1 MLKFL
6 VFSDLHYKKMMYAA
20 SVHDMQTILD
30 RAAKEKV
37 DFIVHG
43 GDLCN
48 DYIGSPELIR
58 TLMDNKYGLPVYG
71 VFGNHEL
78 ESENN
83 TLEVV
88 KTMLSNREI
97 TYGAKGGAYWH
108 KDIGSYRLIGLDT
121 NFSYS
126 EKLGGWEHNR
136 TASWGAP
143 AGNLYSDSLGPDQ
156 LAWLEETVASAA
168 QKGLKAIVVSHAGLS
183 GAWKGMNHAAHK
195 ELVQA
200 SPDAA
205 KVREIFAKYTGTV
218 LMSINGHYHTD
229 HFAVNDGIAYFDV
242 NTVQNGCWELREEQH
257 YASEHTFV
265 FTDYDGEGNM
275 LGTREVMLNDLVQ
288 ATNTWFFDKPLSA
301 VVTLDDDG
309 TLTIDGAQTSWR
321 YDVKPDRNYD
331 GMKPEIPS
339 HKVKLW

>member
-20 SVHDMQTILD
+20 SVQDLKKILQ
-30 RAAKEKV
+30 RAALEKV

-58 TLMDNKYGLPVYG
+58 TLMDNEYDLPVYG

-83 TLEVV
+83 SLDVV

-97 TYGAKGGAYWH
+97 TYGAQGGAYWH
-108 KDIGSYRLIGLDT
+108 KDVGAYRLIGLDT

-126 EKLGGWEHNR
+126 ESLGDWEHNH

-143 AGNLYSDSLGPDQ
+143 AGNRYSDSLGPDQ
-156 LAWLEETVASAA
+156 LAWLEKTVADAA
-168 QKGLKAIVVSHAGLS
+168 QKGLKAVVVSHAGLS
-183 GAWKGMNHAAHK
+183 GSWKGISHAAKK
-195 ELVQA
+195 EVVQA

-205 KVREIFAKYTGTV
+205 KIRDIFAKYGGTV
-218 LMSINGHYHTD
+218 LLSINGHYHTD

-242 NTVQNGCWELREEQH
+242 NTVQNGCWELRDDLH
-257 YASEHTFV
+257 YAPEHTFT
-265 FTDYDGEGNM
+265 FTDYDGDGKE
-275 LGTREVMLNDLVQ
+275 LETRQVALNELVQ
-288 ATNTWFFDKPLSA
+288 AGNTWFFDEPLSA
-301 VVTLDDDG
+301 VVTIDDDG
-309 TLTIDGAQTSWR
+309 TLTIEGSKTSWR
-321 YDVKPDRNYD
+321 YDVLPDRPYD

-339 HKVKLW
+339 HTVKLW